1 MPDEWVLLSEIEHW
15 VYCPRQWA
23 IIHLEQYFSDNDDTV
38 RGHLAHER
46 VDTAG
51 AETRQGETT
60 LWAADVSSETLR
72 ISGRCDRVLVDGG
85 RFIPVE
91 HKSGRRKHDAAV
103 VQLVAQ
109 AMCLEEMTGTT
120 VDEGRL
126 YLVASNS
133 TEIVD
138 VASSDLRRQVC
149 DAADQIRAA
158 RKRLA
163 ILPEPANDVRC
174 PACSLNEACLPSLV
188 GSPHR
193 QRGLHGATAWP

>member
-1 MPDEWVLLSEIEHW
+1 
-15 VYCPRQWA
+15 
-23 IIHLEQYFSDNDDTV
+23 
-38 RGHLAHER
+38 
-46 VDTAG
+46 
-51 AETRQGETT
+51 
-60 LWAADVSSETLR
+60 
-72 ISGRCDRVLVDGG
+72 
-85 RFIPVE
+85 
-91 HKSGRRKHDAAV
+91 
-103 VQLVAQ
+103 
-109 AMCLEEMTGTT
+109 MCLEEMTGTT